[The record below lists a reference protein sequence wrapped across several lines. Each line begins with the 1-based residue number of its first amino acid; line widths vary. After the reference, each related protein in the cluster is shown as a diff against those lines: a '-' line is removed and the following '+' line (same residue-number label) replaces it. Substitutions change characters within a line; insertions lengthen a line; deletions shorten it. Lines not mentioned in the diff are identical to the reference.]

1 MGIFHAPASCA
12 WVNLV
17 CRLPTLSSHSFNTH
31 LLLLLSLPGE
41 LMRLRR
47 RHIHSNENRLKHIM
61 YTVGFVG
68 KGNKF
73 RDRRRRRRRRRT
85 QRRRPRRSRK
95 NRRRP
100 GRGSK
105 RQLLTPSLQ
114 RSENRKSALYPFI
127 WRRGIAIHGDAMNS
141 ITPSMI
147 KLTTMM
153 RDGCRLLKKIFTD
166 KPVEH
171 NSEQDP

>member
-1 MGIFHAPASCA
+1 VS
-12 WVNLV
+12 
-17 CRLPTLSSHSFNTH
+17 
-31 LLLLLSLPGE
+31 
-41 LMRLRR
+41 
-47 RHIHSNENRLKHIM
+47 
-61 YTVGFVG
+61 

-73 RDRRRRRRRRRT
+73 RDRRRRRRRRT

-100 GRGSK
+100 GRGRK

-114 RSENRKSALYPFI
+114 RSENRKSARYPFI
-127 WRRGIAIHGDAMNS
+127 RRRGIAIHGDAMCS

-153 RDGCRLLKKIFTD
+153 RDGCRLLKKIFTN

-171 NSEQDP
+171 NSEQDPYHVHRTCTITTCKIKIGLQT